1 MMDSFLVAIVQ
12 CKSLQC
18 FLLFSVCLCLLAANI
33 VIQTEPATSASSPGN
48 NVSRFNTDQD
58 NRKRSMAPSTADGP
72 ATKKPWME
80 K

>member
-1 MMDSFLVAIVQ
+1 MASLTANKWNLLLSFN
-12 CKSLQC
+12 
-18 FLLFSVCLCLLAANI
+18 VCLCAYLPAANI
-33 VIQTEPATSASSPGN
+33 VIQTEPATTVSTPGS

-72 ATKKPWME
+72 ATKKHWME